1 MGDLVAMK
9 RREHGERGTSVASTD
24 VHRFANPLIVELPD
38 AACIGEADLFG
49 DEILDIPSISVMRSP
64 GGRQIASRQR
74 SEQIAKAI
82 AVCHSCA
89 VLEQCRDLA
98 SRVVMFGVAGG
109 LPPEDPARAHHNSSP
124 PSASPHS
131 KPAPTAVD
139 PARVLQLLEQGLD
152 SREVAAEVGCSDRT
166 VRRIVMRTA
175 IRQAPVPPIED
186 IPFLSDLPVYK
197 PNEVAYFRTD
207 GPEQPADAPER
218 PEAPVMP
225 AAVEMSSLPNGRTLH
240 ASFDRLPACMVALL
254 DLFIPGSPLARD
266 EILEATSGYVSTGLA
281 LATWSSTA
289 SQPTSD
295 SNVRVLPPGMGAV
308 KYEDRVSRGARS
320 YMLTRIQSLIDSRC
334 LLPTSD
340 GFFTISRQAL
350 GDWLRYRYSPHGE
363 GQLSL
368 DFLAS

>member
-1 MGDLVAMK
+1 MK
-9 RREHGERGTSVASTD
+9 SREYGERGKSVASTE
-24 VHRFANPLIVELPD
+24 VQTFGNPLIVELPD

-64 GGRQIASRQR
+64 GGRQIATQRR

-82 AVCHSCA
+82 AVCHSCV

-124 PSASPHS
+124 PSALPHS
-131 KPAPTAVD
+131 KPAPAAVD

-175 IRQAPVPPIED
+175 IKQAPVPPIEN
-186 IPFLSDLPVYK
+186 IPFLEDLPVYR
-197 PNEVAYFRTD
+197 PDEIAYFRTD
-207 GPEQPADAPER
+207 GPDQHLDAPEC
-218 PEAPVMP
+218 PEAPAMP

-240 ASFDRLPACMVALL
+240 ASFDRLPACMVVLL

-289 SQPTSD
+289 SQPTSVK
-295 SNVRVLPPGMGAV
+295 NVRVLPPGMGAV
-308 KYEDRVSRGARS
+308 THQDRVSRGARS
-320 YMLTRIQSLIDSRC
+320 YMLTRIQSLVESRC

-340 GFFTISRQAL
+340 GFFTISRQAWD
-350 GDWLRYRYSPHGE
+350 DWLRYRY
-363 GQLSL
+363 GQEWAGQMSL
-368 DFLAS
+368 GFLAS